1 MYKLA
6 ELEEIV
12 KIPPSELGGS
22 FDEAT
27 RRILKEEC
35 EGKLYKN
42 IGMIVQVREVKRIGD
57 GEIVP
62 GDGSVYQRAMFDA
75 LVFNPEN
82 QEIVEGRVSEIVEFG
97 AFLNFGPLDG
107 LIHVSQVMDDF
118 IDVDL
123 NNRRLVGRESKR
135 ALKVGDRC
143 RARIVS
149 LSLNE
154 SNPKQSRIG
163 LTMRQPGLGALE
175 WLDSKKDKENQA
187 ENGNQAE
194 KEKEKEKETKK
205 RTGKKKGEKNG

>member
-6 ELEEIV
+6 ELEEIIR
-12 KIPPSELGGS
+12 IPPAELGGS
-22 FDEAT
+22 LDDAT
-27 RRILKEEC
+27 KRILEEEC

-42 IGMIVQVREVKRIGD
+42 VGMIVQIRDVRRIGD

-62 GDGSVYQRAMFDA
+62 GDGSVYQRTLFEA

-82 QEIVEGRVSEIVEFG
+82 QEVVEGKVSEVAEFG

-123 NNRRLVGRESKR
+123 NNRRLVGRDSKKVLR
-135 ALKVGDRC
+135 AGDKC

-154 SNPKQSRIG
+154 ANPRQSRIG
-163 LTMRQPGLGALE
+163 LTMRQPGLGVLE
-175 WLDSKKDKENQA
+175 WL
-187 ENGNQAE
+187 E
-194 KEKEKEKETKK
+194 KE
-205 RTGKKKGEKNG
+205 GERNG

>member
-6 ELEEIV
+6 ELEEIIR
-12 KIPPSELGGS
+12 IPPSELGGS
-22 FDEAT
+22 LDEAT

-42 IGMIVQVREVKRIGD
+42 IGMIVQIRDVTRMGD

-62 GDGSVYQRAMFDA
+62 GDGSVYQKVRFKAV
-75 LVFNPEN
+75 VFTPEN
-82 QEIVEGRVSEIVEFG
+82 QEIVEGRISEIVEFG
-97 AFLNFGPLDG
+97 AFLNFGPLDA

-118 IDVDL
+118 IDVDQ

-135 ALKVGDRC
+135 VLKVGDRC

-154 SNPKQSRIG
+154 ANPRQSRIG

-175 WLDSKKDKENQA
+175 WLKKE
-187 ENGNQAE
+187 
-194 KEKEKEKETKK
+194 
-205 RTGKKKGEKNG
+205 GKNDG

>member
-35 EGKLYKN
+35 EGKLYRN
-42 IGMIVQVREVKRIGD
+42 IGMIVQVRDVKRVGD

-82 QEIVEGRVSEIVEFG
+82 QEVVEGKVSEVVEFG

-123 NNRRLVGRESKR
+123 SNRRLVGRDSKR
-135 ALKVGDRC
+135 VLKVGDRC

-154 SNPKQSRIG
+154 ANPKQSRIG
-163 LTMRQPGLGALE
+163 LTMRQPGLGSLE
-175 WLDSKKDKENQA
+175 WLSSKKDKES
-187 ENGNQAE
+187 EAE
-194 KEKEKEKETKK
+194 KESEKEKTPKK
-205 RTGKKKGEKNG
+205 VTGKGKKKGENSG